1 MTPGFLENLRR
12 RVKAGLWKRLGRRA
26 EGSGYNTARWLS
38 IETDIANPPP
48 GDRFGYDAAGLDE
61 RVVEY
66 PWVFERLRG
75 LHKPGDRILDA
86 GSVLNHKRILDLW
99 RSAQLTPLSIVT
111 LKYEGVAHPSN
122 DVRYEFADLRA
133 LPYRDEGFAQTLCIS
148 TIEHVGLDN
157 TIYGASAER
166 TDATTEARRA
176 MQELHR
182 VTRRGGTLLVSVPF
196 GARSNR
202 GWFRVF
208 DSDDVAAL
216 TSAPGWGAPTIRVFR
231 STSDGWRE
239 CRADEA
245 ATAGYNEPASRG
257 GQRNAPPWVHGAEA
271 VALVELTR
279 A

>member
-1 MTPGFLENLRR
+1 
-12 RVKAGLWKRLGRRA
+12 VKVGIWKRLGRRP
-26 EGSGYNTARWLS
+26 ESSGYNTARWLS
-38 IETDIANPPP
+38 IETDISNPNV
-48 GDRFGYDAAGLDE
+48 GGRFGYDAASLDE

-66 PWVFERLRG
+66 PWMFERLRA
-75 LHKPGDRILDA
+75 LHKDGDRILDA

-99 RSAQLTPLSIVT
+99 RAARLSPLSIVT
-111 LKYEGVAHPSN
+111 LKYEGVAHPSD

-133 LPYRDEGFAQTLCIS
+133 LPYRDEWFAQTMCIS

-157 TIYGASAER
+157 RIYGASVER

-196 GARSNR
+196 GTRSNR
-202 GWFRVF
+202 GWFRIF

-216 TSAPGWGAPTIRVFR
+216 TSVPGWGGPKIRVFR

-239 CRADEA
+239 CPAEDA
-245 ATAGYNEPASRG
+245 AKAGYNEPASRM
-257 GQRNAPPWVHGAEA
+257 GQRNAPSWVEGAEA
-271 VALVELTR
+271 VALIELTR
-279 A
+279 T